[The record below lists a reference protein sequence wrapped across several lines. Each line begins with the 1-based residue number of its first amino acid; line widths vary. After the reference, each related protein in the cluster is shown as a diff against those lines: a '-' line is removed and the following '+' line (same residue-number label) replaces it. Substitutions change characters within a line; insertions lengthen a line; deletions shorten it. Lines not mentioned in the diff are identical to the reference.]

1 MARYAVFGNP
11 IGHSRSPAIHSAF
24 AEETKQPLT
33 YEAICA
39 PLDGF
44 AATVHEF
51 AASGGKGLNVTVP
64 FKEEAWALAD
74 ARSDRAE
81 LAGAVNTLTIAD
93 DGSLHGDNTDGIGI
107 VRDIKIN
114 HGFDFSNKRVLVLGA
129 GGAVRG
135 VLQVIL
141 QEQPKEVVVANRTAE
156 KAQALADLFQAYGH
170 IRATAIEQL
179 AGEFDL
185 IINGTAASLQG
196 SMINLPAGLVG
207 THTWCYDMMYSA
219 DLTPF
224 NQWAKSQGAEKQLD
238 GLGMLVEQAAESF
251 YIWRGVK
258 PQTKPVIAA
267 IREQLTQ
274 GK

>member
-11 IGHSRSPAIHSAF
+11 IGHSRSPAIHAAF
-24 AEETKQPLT
+24 AEETKQQLT

-39 PLDGF
+39 PVDGF
-44 AATVHEF
+44 SATVREF
-51 AASGGKGLNVTVP
+51 AAAGGKGLNVTVP

-141 QEQPKEVVVANRTAE
+141 QEQPKEVVVANRTVAKAE
-156 KAQALADLFQAYGH
+156 VLAELFQTFGH
-170 IRATAIEQL
+170 ISASAIEQL

-196 SMINLPAGLVG
+196 SMISLPAGLVG

-219 DLTPF
+219 DVTPF
-224 NQWAKSQGAEKQLD
+224 NQWAKSQGAAKQLD

-258 PQTKPVIAA
+258 PQTQPVISA
-267 IREQLTQ
+267 IREQLTK